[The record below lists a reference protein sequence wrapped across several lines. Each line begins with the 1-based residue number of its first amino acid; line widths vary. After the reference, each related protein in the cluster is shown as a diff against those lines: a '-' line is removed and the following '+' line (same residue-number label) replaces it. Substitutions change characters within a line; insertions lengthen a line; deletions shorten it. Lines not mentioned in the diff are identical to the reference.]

1 VNKPILNLDEPGTR
15 PESTREQPEE
25 QETGGNST
33 SPSSQGPGNGTESG
47 DVHKGDEGY
56 VLIPKALVYAGKNL
70 KNGEFRLLVSIMRFS
85 GKLPQNKFKG
95 CWPSREKLALM
106 MGIGVTQVSNL
117 TSILKDKKLVRT
129 SPGGP
134 GGTNLFYPQAPPA
147 GWIRDTEAKITEAK
161 KKTREEKE
169 RKWREG
175 I

>member
-1 VNKPILNLDEPGTR
+1 MNGVSLNKKIVFTMIG
-15 PESTREQPEE
+15 
-25 QETGGNST
+25 
-33 SPSSQGPGNGTESG
+33 
-47 DVHKGDEGY
+47 VC
-56 VLIPKALVYAGKNL
+56 V
-70 KNGEFRLLVSIMRFS
+70 FF
-85 GKLPQNKFKG
+85 
-95 CWPSREKLALM
+95 ALM